1 MNIKRWSRQDEMT
14 MIGGLQRAF
23 CSMFFLSFVSFKFDK
38 SGTESVSMHKD
49 EVSAK
54 LAFTLSVYLSL

>member
-1 MNIKRWSRQDEMT
+1 MT
-14 MIGGLQRAF
+14 MISGLHRAF
-23 CSMFFLSFVSFKFDK
+23 CCIFFFLFVSFQFDK

-54 LAFTLSVYLSL
+54 LAFLLSVSSSLEQIGL